1 MDGCQLPWIATA
13 YCYADFNQRWAMAY
27 SARRQQRCQDERAN
41 GAVFLEAILRNA
53 DWPSLNACWGSA
65 LTTAVLAPIQASG
78 NDGVAW
84 FKSVQGNAL
93 SVAAEVASWRATGID
108 RFTTQW
114 QNYKRLGVVETFAVK
129 SALGLDYPFTL
140 KDFSSAFQQSSTSL
154 KWYWGFANDLRAIAS
169 NSSVLAGRSLIQR
182 TPHYAFENTT
192 LEAAMVRQ
200 LVVPTPMDPGLALVI
215 ASVGPFG
222 VVDLRRVAV
231 PQALRDLYRRMSQF
245 LTSKLA
251 ASEAIQ
257 TAFWPLMTTTNYGPQ
272 PSIWDNGVMFGG
284 NIHCGVNLATPSDN
298 QVNEYFSA
306 AGVCPNNLPEHVT
319 SSTQDVLLA
328 ILAVGFA
335 HMHNAT
341 TWTTVGKRGSAHAA
355 AVVQTLNSSTTFLAD
370 HFYENELGQFDA
382 DVAPV
387 QAAIRD
393 TVQLEFVQFL
403 RLRGA
408 GPYVFSHVNVFAAT
422 EPDLAFF
429 TWLYLFDWVQGT
441 REVISLVGDMGTITT
456 ISTFQNVV
464 QHPTNAFEIQTHSS
478 LYLYSLIVYITAL
491 LVAVGVV
498 VIVYYTSMK
507 HLVVDKRIGRPLML
521 LRSVTALAI
530 LATASLTK
538 AQSGMVASFASPA
551 RSALTTI
558 LSSAEISWLVY
569 VTIDTFSVVTME
581 YTGYY
586 SLLSCVVVSLAVM
599 IWSFVVPPTH
609 AVDLVRS
616 CTVVA
621 VDFDVVCASGTVRI
635 GDSAR
640 FWGLVGV
647 AVGGTLASFVVV
659 RVLPFVQ
666 PPKLKPL
673 SFFFYSAAR
682 HEFERV
688 VSTHWEHHGVYY
700 LDKASA
706 VLTGVLTFEH
716 RGAIYLFDIKTW
728 RIYTIS
734 RREMASR
741 GLNLPA
747 HLVRA
752 LPLTK

>member
-1 MDGCQLPWIATA
+1 MSFRAPTNPVSPNLIRLFGVVGLAYMVGAVVSSILYVSVSAPSFLSNDMLWVDFGENGTQAFLCNWFNSALQTIGGSSSSFQISSPIYGAYVSTSTNQTSNHIWSSTLYAAAIQDQVNDLSNVVASLRQMDGCQLPWIATA

-498 VIVYYTSMK
+498 VIVYI
-507 HLVVDKRIGRPLML
+507 LVARGYVEGTNIV
-521 LRSVTALAI
+521 SFNY
-530 LATASLTK
+530 
-538 AQSGMVASFASPA
+538 VAGHVW
-551 RSALTTI
+551 I
-558 LSSAEISWLVY
+558 
-569 VTIDTFSVVTME
+569 
-581 YTGYY
+581 
-586 SLLSCVVVSLAVM
+586 
-599 IWSFVVPPTH
+599 
-609 AVDLVRS
+609 
-616 CTVVA
+616 
-621 VDFDVVCASGTVRI
+621 
-635 GDSAR
+635 
-640 FWGLVGV
+640 
-647 AVGGTLASFVVV
+647 
-659 RVLPFVQ
+659 
-666 PPKLKPL
+666 
-673 SFFFYSAAR
+673 
-682 HEFERV
+682 
-688 VSTHWEHHGVYY
+688 
-700 LDKASA
+700 
-706 VLTGVLTFEH
+706 
-716 RGAIYLFDIKTW
+716 
-728 RIYTIS
+728 
-734 RREMASR
+734 
-741 GLNLPA
+741 
-747 HLVRA
+747 
-752 LPLTK
+752 